1 MSRTR
6 DTADIIAIKNFDHSS
21 TTSSTSQVALDE
33 FSVTSFRSAKYQ
45 LQVTRGTDYHTSEF
59 LVVHDGTST
68 FNTEYG
74 TITTGNILASFDSD
88 ISGGN
93 VRLLITPAST
103 DSTTFKLIRTSIP
116 V

>member
-6 DTADIIAIKNFDHSS
+6 DTADVISKKSFDHSL

-33 FSVTSFRSAKYQ
+33 FSVTRFRTVKYQ
-45 LQVTRGTDYHTSEF
+45 LQVTSGTGFHAAEF
-59 LVVHDGTST
+59 VIVHNGTST
-68 FNTEYG
+68 FNTEYA
-74 TITTGNILASFDSD
+74 IVMTGNALATFDSD

-103 DSTTFKLIRTSIP
+103 SSTTFKLIRSAIP